1 MGDVTGLAILGST
14 GSIGRQA
21 LDVVRALPDHLRVT
35 ALACRSDVEQLEA
48 QLAEH
53 RPAAVWAE
61 APPPGW
67 MPPAG
72 GTVDVAPLDE
82 LVVRD
87 DVDVV
92 LVATTALAGLT
103 PTLAALRAGKKVA
116 IANKEVLVV
125 AGAEVRRALAEGEP
139 AGAELRPVDSEH
151 SAIWQCLWG
160 ERAESVEQLTLT
172 ASGGAFRDL
181 APGELARVTPEQA
194 LAHPTWSM
202 GRKVTVDSATL
213 FNKGLEAIEARWLF
227 DVPLSRIDIVQHRE
241 SVVHSM
247 VRFVDGSVKAQLG
260 EPDMRLP
267 IQCAL
272 TYPERLPARH
282 VAPLDLAVAG
292 RLHFEAVDHERFP
305 ALGLALEAGRRAD
318 GSAAALSGADESA
331 VAHFLAGRLGFTEI
345 ARLLRSALDAHE
357 PVAEDDLDALLGAE
371 AWGRRFVDRAVDGR
385 DPGRPAATPAGDR
398 VGGRDERLGT

>member
-1 MGDVTGLAILGST
+1 MGDVIGLAILGST

-21 LDVVRALPDHLRVT
+21 LDVVRALPGQLRVT
-35 ALACRSDVEQLEA
+35 ALACRSNVDELGL

-67 MPPAG
+67 MPPASG
-72 GTVDVAPLDE
+72 APDVAPLEE
-82 LVVRD
+82 LAVRD

-92 LVATTALAGLT
+92 LVATTGLAGLA

-125 AGAEVRRALAEGEP
+125 AGAEVRRALADGEP

-160 ERAESVEQLTLT
+160 EPAEAVEQLTLT

-181 APGELARVTPEQA
+181 EPGELDRVTPEQA

-227 DVPLSRIDIVQHRE
+227 DVPLERIEIVQHRE
-241 SVVHSM
+241 SIVHSM

-282 VAPLDLAVAG
+282 APTLDLARTG
-292 RLHFEAVDHERFP
+292 RLHFEAVDHDRFP

-318 GSAAALSGADESA
+318 GSAAALAGADESA
-331 VAHFLAGRLGFTEI
+331 VSHFLAGRLGFTEI
-345 ARLLRSALDAHE
+345 ARLLRSALEAHE
-357 PVAEDDLDALLGAE
+357 PVDEDDLDALLGAE
-371 AWGRRFVDRAVDGR
+371 TWGRRFVDRAVAPHAG
-385 DPGRPAATPAGDR
+385 GQAAT
-398 VGGRDERLGT
+398 

>member
-1 MGDVTGLAILGST
+1 MGDVIGLAILGST

-21 LDVVRALPDHLRVT
+21 LDVVRALPDDLRVS
-35 ALACRSDVEQLEA
+35 ALACHGNVEELGA
-48 QLAEH
+48 QLAEF
-53 RPAAVWAE
+53 RPAAAWVE
-61 APPPGW
+61 APPEGW
-67 MPPAG
+67 TPRAHAG
-72 GTVDVAPLDE
+72 VDVAPLEE
-82 LVVRD
+82 LALRD

-92 LVATTALAGLT
+92 LVATTGLAGLA
-103 PTLAALRAGKKVA
+103 PTLAGLRAGKKVA

-125 AGAEVRRALAEGEP
+125 AGAPVRRALEEGAP

-160 ERAESVEQLTLT
+160 ERPEAVQQLTLT

-181 APGELARVTPEQA
+181 EAGELERVTPEQA
-194 LAHPTWSM
+194 LAHPTWRM

-227 DVPLSRIDIVQHRE
+227 DVPLSRIEIVQHRE
-241 SVVHSM
+241 SIVHSL

-272 TYPERLPARH
+272 TYPLRLPARH
-282 VAPLDLAVAG
+282 VAPLDLAGVG
-292 RLHFEAVDHERFP
+292 RLHFEPADHDRFP
-305 ALGLALEAGRRAD
+305 ALALALEAGRRED
-318 GSAAALSGADESA
+318 GSAAALSGADEAA

-345 ARLLRSALDAHE
+345 AGLLRSALDAHE
-357 PVAEDDLDALLGAE
+357 PVDEHDLDALLGAE
-371 AWGRRFVDRAVDGR
+371 AWGRHFVDRAVAR
-385 DPGRPAATPAGDR
+385 PGPAPGAPAPAG
-398 VGGRDERLGT
+398 GRREGPGA